1 MGLKSRLM
9 GIYRGG
15 QNLKKILQI
24 YKNDLKDISKN
35 VALLIVI
42 TGLAIL
48 PSLYAWFNIKASWDP
63 YGSTANISVAI
74 VNKDKGS
81 KVFDKEVNIG
91 KELTDNLKEN
101 KNLGWHFVDENKA
114 REGVEDGTY
123 YASIEIP
130 ENFSKNL
137 TSLINSKVEK
147 GEIIYTVNE
156 KINAIAPK
164 ITDKGASTI
173 QLEVNETIV
182 ESVSEVIFEVFN
194 TLGIEIEKELPKLS
208 NVENSL
214 QEVKNRFNNIDK
226 VIATAD
232 DATSK
237 IGDIVKEVQKDI
249 PLIKTTITN
258 TKDLSG
264 NVKEFVTNTK
274 GSIDKIAPIVKADM
288 EIIAQ
293 VSNSI
298 YNSISNI
305 IDAINKGQNIAP
317 ETIDS
322 LQKKIDNLSVTTKNL
337 EEFLNKL
344 NNITPGNNLEGAIT
358 NLQDISN
365 KLSLASKAL
374 ETIKNNVANGE
385 NPSIDKLNSLLKVAK
400 DINTITNNIY
410 NNFDSKITVP
420 INNIFEGS
428 LKVADDIIQVLN
440 KAEDKLPQV
449 EEILSSSLEFSQGAN
464 DSVKFIETKLP
475 QAKAIINDLVV
486 AISKVN
492 NSNEIDELVSLLKND
507 IISQSEFLKE
517 PVQLKTEKLYPIS
530 NYGSAMTPFYT
541 VLSLWVGILLLV
553 SILTTEVH
561 GEYKSFEKY
570 FGRSLIFVSITI
582 IQALIVSLG
591 NIYLLKIQVI
601 NPVIF
606 VAISV
611 FTSIVFT
618 YIVYSLVSVF
628 GNVGKAMA
636 IVMLVIQVAGS
647 GGTFPI
653 EVTPKFFQ
661 IVNPLLPFT
670 HAING
675 LRETIGGIYMPNL
688 TKSIYALI
696 FFLALFIVIN
706 VILKGPVNKYT
717 EKFNK
722 LFNSSDLTG
731 H

>member
-696 FFLALFIVIN
+696 FFLALFIYN
-706 VILKGPVNKYT
+706 CQ
-717 EKFNK
+717 
-722 LFNSSDLTG
+722 
-731 H
+731 

>member
-358 NLQDISN
+358 NLQHISN

-675 LRETIGGIYMPNL
+675 LRETIGGIYICQ
-688 TKSIYALI
+688 T
-696 FFLALFIVIN
+696 
-706 VILKGPVNKYT
+706 
-717 EKFNK
+717 
-722 LFNSSDLTG
+722 
-731 H
+731 